1 MAAAS
6 YGDLIKSYEDSG
18 VELCPVGTYDVKV
31 AEAKFS
37 PTSTGR
43 DQFIVVY
50 EILFGPHAGRKVK
63 NWMTIVSE
71 YPGLVKRWFD
81 QMEAMGLDRDYF
93 RAEPPNDRVC
103 ADLTGRTCQIVV
115 GRRKKKGSGD
125 EETED
130 ISQVIPVVAGAAS
143 PVAFDPMRAAAPAAD
158 ATAPAVP
165 F

>member
-1 MAAAS
+1 MATVS

-18 VELCPVGTYDVKV
+18 EELCPVGTYDVKV

-50 EILFGPHAGRKVK
+50 EILTGPYAGRKVK

-81 QMEAMGLDRDYF
+81 QMEAMGLNRDYF

-103 ADLTGRTCQIVV
+103 ADLTGRTCRIEV
-115 GRRKKKGSGD
+115 GRRKKKGSSD

-130 ISQVIPVVAGAAS
+130 ISKVMPLDAAAV
-143 PVAFDPMRAAAPAAD
+143 PMTADPMRMVAPAAD